1 MTQRRKRTILMYGRT
16 RSGKTS
22 QLSELV
28 KYVKQ
33 LTGKKSLIYT
43 IDKGGI
49 GPMVPFIELGL
60 ADVILQEE
68 TNPFMFLAKASRGQ
82 VRDDKGKWIPAD
94 LTKYGMVAGESLTG
108 FGDAIMLDLADK
120 ASQGINIGGGANVNF
135 SITSDGETMKVGGSN
150 MAHYGIA
157 QTRILDE
164 VLRSQK
170 LPVDFVVWTASASK
184 EEDMNAGGKVIGPA
198 VVGKA
203 LTSELPRQFDLCFR
217 LDCIP
222 AQSGKPERHI
232 IYLGNSVDV
241 AAGNAV
247 SLGNTR
253 VPYYAGAPDLP
264 STVEPASIIK
274 VLTLIE
280 DAEKKA
286 KEAIE
291 KELKGSAGVVSNI
304 KVS

>member
-1 MTQRRKRTILMYGRT
+1 MKRKRTILMYGRT

-22 QLSELV
+22 QLGELA
-28 KYVKQ
+28 KYVK
-33 LTGKKSLIYT
+33 LNLNKKSLIYT
-43 IDKGGI
+43 IDKGGV
-49 GPMVPFIELGL
+49 GPLMPLVDLGII
-60 ADVILQEE
+60 DIVLQED
-68 TNPFMFLAKASRGQ
+68 TNPFMFLSKASRGQ
-82 VRDDKGKWIPAD
+82 VRVNGKWVPAD
-94 LTKYGMVAGESLTG
+94 MSQYGMVAGESLTG
-108 FGDAIMLDLADK
+108 FGDGLMLDLADK

-135 SITSDGETMKVGGSN
+135 SVTSDGETLKVGGSN
-150 MAHYGIA
+150 MAHYGIV

-170 LPVDFVVWTASASK
+170 LPVDYVVWTASASK

-217 LDCIP
+217 LDCLP
-222 AQSGKPERHI
+222 AQQGKPERHI
-232 IYLGNSVDV
+232 IYLGNSLDV

-253 VPYYAGAPDLP
+253 IPLGGPELP
-264 STVEPASIIK
+264 STIEPASIIK
-274 VLTLIE
+274 VLELIN
-280 DAEKKA
+280 DAEQKA

-291 KELKGSAGVVSNI
+291 KELKSLTSPTSPLRVSN
-304 KVS
+304 